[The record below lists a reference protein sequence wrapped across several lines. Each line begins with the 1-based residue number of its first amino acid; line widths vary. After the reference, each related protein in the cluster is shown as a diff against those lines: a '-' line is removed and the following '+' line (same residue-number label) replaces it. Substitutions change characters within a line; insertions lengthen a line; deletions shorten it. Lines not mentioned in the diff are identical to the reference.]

1 MSKTWMVAG
10 VQMDCTLG
18 DKAANLLAMGRRLTA
33 AARPRRATRRVP
45 RVCLDRLWVRF
56 TRRRPRRSPNRY
68 RDRALRRRMVQDCQ
82 RLGVWA
88 VYGLIEAAPDGKL
101 FNTAA
106 LVGPNGFI
114 ASYRKVHL
122 PCLGAGPLH

>member
-33 AARPRRATRRVP
+33 AAQRGAQLVVFPECVLTGYGFDSREDVRAIAEPVP
-45 RVCLDRLWVRF
+45 GPS
-56 TRRRPRRSPNRY
+56 T
-68 RDRALRRRMVQDCQ
+68 ARMVQDCQ

-122 PCLGAGPLH
+122 PCLGADR

>member
-18 DKAANLLAMGRRLTA
+18 DNAANLLAMGRRLTA
-33 AARPRRATRRVP
+33 AAQRGAQLVVFPECVLTGYGFDSREDVRAIAEPVP
-45 RVCLDRLWVRF
+45 GPS
-56 TRRRPRRSPNRY
+56 T
-68 RDRALRRRMVQDCQ
+68 ARMVQDCQ

-122 PCLGAGPLH
+122 PCFGRGPLH